1 MISNKTLF
9 INKGAARIIKEY
21 MKGKMIISKSLYEI
35 GRDVIQGTFTWFWED
50 LQFFFIYVPL
60 DSPQETKTLI
70 KFVTKWL

>member
-50 LQFFFIYVPL
+50 LQFLFIYVPL
-60 DSPQETKTLI
+60 DSPQETKI
-70 KFVTKWL
+70 VTNWL